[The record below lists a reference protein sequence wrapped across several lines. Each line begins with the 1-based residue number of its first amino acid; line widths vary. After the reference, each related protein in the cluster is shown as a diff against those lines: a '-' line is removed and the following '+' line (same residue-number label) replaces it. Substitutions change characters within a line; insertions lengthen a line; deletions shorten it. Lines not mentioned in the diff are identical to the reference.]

1 MPGWQDLCHSL
12 ENEDV
17 IWGKG
22 LVCPF
27 ADGVIVVLYVGNS
40 CGLQNGKATYR
51 GCEMWDV

>member
-1 MPGWQDLCHSL
+1 MCHSL

-27 ADGVIVVLYVGNS
+27 ADGVIVVLYVGNP